1 MIDLLPYLSGRLAAS
16 PLEQYRSRLAQGE
29 LAFQVDEGGR
39 ALFYPRV
46 AAPAGYRGELRWATS
61 AGLGTVYATTFI
73 SPKGEPAYN
82 VVLIDLDEGFRLMSR
97 VESIPADQ
105 VRIGMRVKVR
115 IHPAEGDEG
124 PYPVF
129 DPVEPA

>member
-1 MIDLLPYLSGRLAAS
+1 MSERLNTS
-16 PLEQYRSRLAQGE
+16 PVEQYREHLS
-29 LAFQVDEGGR
+29 
-39 ALFYPRV
+39 
-46 AAPAGYRGELRWATS
+46 RGELGYQVDGSGRPVFFPRVSAPVGFSGALTWKTS

-82 VVLIDLDEGFRLMSR
+82 VSLIDMDEGFRLMSR
-97 VESIPADQ
+97 VDSIAPDK

-115 IHPAEGDEG
+115 IHPASADEG

-129 DPVEPA
+129 DPLEAE